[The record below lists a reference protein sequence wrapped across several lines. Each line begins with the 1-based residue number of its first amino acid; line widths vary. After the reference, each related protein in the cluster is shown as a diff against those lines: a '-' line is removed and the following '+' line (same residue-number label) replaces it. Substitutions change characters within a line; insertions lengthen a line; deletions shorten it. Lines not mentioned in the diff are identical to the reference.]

1 MSKDD
6 IKCYA
11 SSRSIRAHI
20 NYAKYEVVCCSNH
33 KINGR
38 AQGCSMFIVNKATGS
53 SVYVTTD
60 MMPAPYGVLLIR
72 RAPVGNYSAGHNEY
86 ALRWTDFNELLERLT
101 K

>member
-1 MSKDD
+1 MYLIRS
-6 IKCYA
+6 YA

-20 NYAKYEVVCCSNH
+20 DCAKYEVVHCSNH

-38 AQGCSMFIVNKATGS
+38 AQGCSMFIVNKATGR

-60 MMPAPYGVLLIR
+60 MVPQAYGVLLIR
-72 RAPVGNYSAGHNEY
+72 QAPVGDYSAGHNEY
-86 ALRWTDFNELLERLT
+86 ALSWAGFNILLEKLT